1 MDKLERLLTLLLVLL
16 ETPRPLAVDELRE
29 RVPGYQGIETWS
41 AFHRAF
47 ERDKD
52 SLREM
57 GVPLRLEAVPG
68 THPPKEGY
76 RVHPDE
82 YYLRDPA
89 LAPDE
94 LAALHLA
101 ASTVRLAGVQ
111 GMEGLWKLGGVV
123 PASDDVAAA
132 AGPAA
137 GATAALP
144 GDPHLTD
151 LFEAVTG
158 RRLVSLRYNGRDRV
172 IEPYRLSI
180 SRGHWYLTGHDR
192 SRPERPVAEFRVD
205 RIDGDVQVGAPD
217 EFEPPATLDADARQP
232 WEYGDEPAVTA
243 IVAVDAQQAPWAVK
257 HLGEQAVVARA
268 PDGAIQLSMVVT
280 NRDAFRSFVLTFL
293 EHAEVVAPPELRD
306 DLVAW
311 LESVP

>member
-29 RVPGYQGIETWS
+29 RVPGYQGIATGP

-57 GVPLRLEAVPG
+57 GVPLRLEPVPG
-68 THPPKEGY
+68 VDPPREGY

-82 YYLRDPA
+82 YYLRDPG

-101 ASTVRLAGVQ
+101 ASTVRLDGVQ

-123 PASDDVAAA
+123 AVEAAD
-132 AGPAA
+132 AGPAR

-144 GDPHLTD
+144 GDPHLAA
-151 LFEAVTG
+151 LFEAITA
-158 RRLVSLRYNGRDRV
+158 RRTVSLAYSGRDRH

-192 SRPERPVAEFRVD
+192 SRPERAVANFRVD
-205 RIDGDVQVGAPD
+205 RIEGDVVLGPPGA
-217 EFEPPATLDADARQP
+217 FEPPARLDDENRQP
-232 WEYGDEPAVTA
+232 WEYGDEPPVTA
-243 IVAVDAQQAPWAVK
+243 MVAVDADQAPWAVK
-257 HLGEQAVVARA
+257 HLGEEAVASRA
-268 PDGAIQLSMVVT
+268 DDGSVVLAMTVT

-293 EHAEVVAPPELRD
+293 DHAEVLGPPELRD
-306 DLVAW
+306 DVIAW
-311 LESVP
+311 LGAVP